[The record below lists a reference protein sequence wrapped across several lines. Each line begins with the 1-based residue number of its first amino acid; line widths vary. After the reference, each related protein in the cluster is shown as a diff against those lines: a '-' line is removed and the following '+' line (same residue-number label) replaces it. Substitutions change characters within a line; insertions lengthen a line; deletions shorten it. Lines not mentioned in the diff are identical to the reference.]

1 MQELFEWF
9 INFSQGT
16 RVIIWFLGLILF
28 SLSFLFLLIN
38 KGEDESLLNVLRKTD
53 IFSDYNTEIDR
64 KTFQNNQREKF
75 RKRRNN
81 RYK

>member
-16 RVIIWFLGLILF
+16 RGIIWFLGLFLF

-38 KGEDESLLNVLRKTD
+38 KGEDESLLDVLRKTD
-53 IFSDYNTEIDR
+53 IFSDNNTEIDR
-64 KTFQNNQREKF
+64 KRFQNNQREKF
-75 RKRRNN
+75 RKRRN
-81 RYK
+81 KK

>member
-16 RVIIWFLGLILF
+16 RVIIWFLGLFLF

-38 KGEDESLLNVLRKTD
+38 KGEDESLFDVLKKTKF
-53 IFSDYNTEIDR
+53 FSYDNTDIDR

-75 RKRRNN
+75 RKRRN
-81 RYK
+81 KK

>member
-16 RVIIWFLGLILF
+16 RVIKWFLGLFLF

-38 KGEDESLLNVLRKTD
+38 KGEDESLFDVLKKTKF
-53 IFSDYNTEIDR
+53 FSYDNTDIDR

-75 RKRRNN
+75 RKRRN
-81 RYK
+81 KK